1 MNAAILFGTTF
12 VLVFALGVNTLS
24 VNRDQYGIAFLTSFL
39 ISGSNLVILRT
50 VPQGDLLE
58 VAAYMLGGPFGIV
71 ASMWMHKRFLG
82 KAKARKEA
90 AGNVASTA
98 GHDLR
103 TKMRLSFITAGHLT
117 RTEAIQATG
126 MMLFLMFLGL
136 AIGFAWAIR

>member
-1 MNAAILFGTTF
+1 MNAFILFTTTF

-71 ASMWMHKRFLG
+71 NSMWIHKRFL
-82 KAKARKEA
+82 RKGESR
-90 AGNVASTA
+90 G
-98 GHDLR
+98 
-103 TKMRLSFITAGHLT
+103 
-117 RTEAIQATG
+117 
-126 MMLFLMFLGL
+126 
-136 AIGFAWAIR
+136 